1 MPRDADRY
9 VFLGIFV
16 RVAALQL
23 EGKDIFCANKWHNMH
38 TMGPIETGDGTDLCR
53 HDRQGRAGRRGT
65 FSAALDI
72 DRVATLQPALQ
83 VMNGHPAQHQ
93 AQAQLLQEN
102 SLTQSE
108 RIELSSRLGCSIE
121 ARMFTERRQ

>member
-1 MPRDADRY
+1 
-9 VFLGIFV
+9 
-16 RVAALQL
+16 
-23 EGKDIFCANKWHNMH
+23 
-38 TMGPIETGDGTDLCR
+38 MGPIETGDGTDLCQPIGKGAP
-53 HDRQGRAGRRGT
+53 DDAAT

-83 VMNGHPAQHQ
+83 VMNGHPDQHQ